1 MRHPRSPIFEHHPTP
16 TDTSSAHHPVKMRTY
31 DDSFSGQKIY
41 PGKVRSITPSGPNLQ
56 EEEVV
61 LCGFDDDTTFGFFT
75 PRSTTT
81 RGCFGLRL
89 LRGLLCDLVS
99 SSVC

>member
-61 LCGFDDDTTFGFFT
+61 FVRIQRRHHIPVFDANFDYNT
-75 PRSTTT
+75 RS
-81 RGCFGLRL
+81 L
-89 LRGLLCDLVS
+89 
-99 SSVC
+99 